1 MSPNRAPISARPAR
15 GFAATLRSAA
25 ALAALS
31 LLSSFAPLSADG
43 GRFRPLDP
51 GAAPVFPRDHGAHDD
66 ARVEWWYVTGHLS
79 DAEGRRSGFQ
89 LTFFR
94 TGLVDEP
101 KGARTSA
108 FAPRDLHLAHFARTD
123 VDGKTFRYAERT
135 HRDGPGGASAR
146 TTHLDVANEDWRLTE
161 LGGKLYLRANDRVD
175 GVEETLTLILTP
187 EKPPVLHGENGL
199 SRKAPEPDAVSR
211 YVSSTR
217 LRAEGWATRGG
228 DARSVTGSAWMDH
241 EWGSGAI
248 GKGTRG
254 WDWFSL
260 QLEDGRDLMLYLL
273 RGEDGVRT
281 LQSSGTLVEKDGRAT
296 PLAPSDFSVEVTAR
310 WTSPRSKGTY
320 PARWLLRVPKANLVL
335 EVVPLLADQELVTDR
350 STRVTYW
357 EGACDV
363 RAPGSGRPLGRAYVE
378 LTGYAGKGALGLF

>member
-51 GAAPVFPRDHGAHDD
+51 GAAPAFPRDHGAHDD

-211 YVSSTR
+211 YV
-217 LRAEGWATRGG
+217 
-228 DARSVTGSAWMDH
+228 
-241 EWGSGAI
+241 
-248 GKGTRG
+248 
-254 WDWFSL
+254 
-260 QLEDGRDLMLYLL
+260 
-273 RGEDGVRT
+273 
-281 LQSSGTLVEKDGRAT
+281 
-296 PLAPSDFSVEVTAR
+296 
-310 WTSPRSKGTY
+310 
-320 PARWLLRVPKANLVL
+320 
-335 EVVPLLADQELVTDR
+335 
-350 STRVTYW
+350 
-357 EGACDV
+357 
-363 RAPGSGRPLGRAYVE
+363 
-378 LTGYAGKGALGLF
+378 

>member
-1 MSPNRAPISARPAR
+1 MAPYRAPIPARPSR
-15 GFAATLRSAA
+15 RLAASPRPAA
-25 ALAALS
+25 ALVALS
-31 LLSSFAPLSADG
+31 LLSFTAPLAAEG

-51 GAAPVFPRDHGAHDD
+51 KATPVFPRDHGAHDD
-66 ARVEWWYVTGHLS
+66 ARVEWWYVTGHLV
-79 DAEGRRSGFQ
+79 DGEGRRSGFQ

-101 KGARTSA
+101 KGARASA

-123 VDGKTFRYAERT
+123 ADGKTFRYAERT

-161 LGGKLYLRANDRVD
+161 LGGKLYLRASDRVD
-175 GVEETLTLILTP
+175 GVEETLTLLLTP

-199 SRKAPEPDAVSR
+199 SRKAHEAEAVSR
-211 YVSSTR
+211 YVSFTR
-217 LRAEGWATRGG
+217 LRAEGWTTRGD

-254 WDWFSL
+254 WDWFSV
-260 QLEDGRDLMLYLL
+260 QLEDGRDLMIYLL
-273 RGEDGVRT
+273 RGEDGSRT
-281 LQSSGTLVEKDGRAT
+281 LHSSGTLVERDGRAT
-296 PLAPSDFSVEVTAR
+296 PLSPSDFSVEVTKR

-320 PARWLLRVPKANLVL
+320 PARWLLRVPKARLEL
-335 EVVPLLADQELVTDR
+335 EVVPVLPDQELVTDR

-357 EGACDV
+357 EGACEV
-363 RAPGSGRPLGRAYVE
+363 RAPGSGRTLGRAYVE

>member
-1 MSPNRAPISARPAR
+1 VKNLIAAPALLALLFPA
-15 GFAATLRSAA
+15 
-25 ALAALS
+25 
-31 LLSSFAPLSADG
+31 APLSAEG
-43 GRFRPLDP
+43 SRFRPLDP
-51 GAAPVFPRDHGAHDD
+51 KAVPSFPRDHGAHDD
-66 ARVEWWYVTGHLS
+66 ARVEWWYVTGHLF
-79 DAEGRRSGFQ
+79 DASGRRSGFQ

-101 KGARTSA
+101 KGTRTSA
-108 FAPRDLHLAHFARTD
+108 FAPRDLHLAHFSRTD

-161 LGGKLYLRANDRVD
+161 LGGKLVLRASDRVD
-175 GVEETLTLILTP
+175 DVEETLTLLLTP

-211 YVSSTR
+211 YVSFTR
-217 LRAEGWATRGG
+217 LRAEGWATRGTE
-228 DARSVTGSAWMDH
+228 ARAVNGSAWMDH

-248 GKGTRG
+248 GKGTTG
-254 WDWFSL
+254 WDWFSV
-260 QLEDGRDLMLYLL
+260 QLDDGRDLMLYLL
-273 RGEDGVRT
+273 RGEDGART
-281 LQSSGTLVEKDGRAT
+281 LHSSGTLVDRAGRAT
-296 PLAPSDFSVEVTAR
+296 PLAPSDVSVEVTDR

-320 PARWLLRVPKANLVL
+320 PARWVLRVPKAGLAL

-363 RAPGSGRPLGRAYVE
+363 RDVSAPAKPGRPLGRAYVE